1 MEKKIRAL
9 PDKKNKYSNSRVVRK
24 IISERKI
31 NPIVFFRK
39 PWGCR
44 PDQPVNFLF
53 NRSDISQP
61 TSGQFC
67 VLLYK
72 LTSPAD
78 HTLLP
83 FFYYILKL

>member
-1 MEKKIRAL
+1 MGADLTYAEVNIYHGQNVSFL
-9 PDKKNKYSNSRVVRK
+9 
-24 IISERKI
+24 
-31 NPIVFFRK
+31 RK

-83 FFYYILKL
+83 FFYYILKV